1 MAVLPGLIGAG
12 YALRVIEPQHRMF
25 RSPQRDVHV
34 HLWRAGSDD
43 ERRHLLFR
51 DWLRVDEDDRRM
63 YESVKRDLA
72 SRTWESMQDYADA
85 KSDVIA
91 EIMARAELWSS
102 QADD

>member
-1 MAVLPGLIGAG
+1 MTA
-12 YALRVIEPQHRMF
+12 Q
-25 RSPQRDVHV
+25 
-34 HLWRAGSDD
+34 
-43 ERRHLLFR
+43 LLDGNAF
-51 DWLRVDEDDRRM
+51 L
-63 YESVKRDLA
+63 ESVKRDLA